1 MSTFNLR
8 FLAADKDIYEGP
20 CKSLVVPVYDGSYGI
35 LPGHAAMISTIVP
48 GEIKAEIEDRYIE
61 DFLRKKGVK
70 DINIDSLKDESKE
83 KIVVVVE
90 QGVITVNNNDVII
103 AVDSA
108 EFVNEIDLIR
118 AQKAAD
124 LANEK
129 LLIKQSKIEN
139 QLTQA
144 ALARAL
150 NRVKA
155 KNRNSLN
162 N

>member
-20 CKSLVVPVYDGSYGI
+20 CKSLVVPIYDGLYGVQ
-35 LPGHAAMISTIVP
+35 PGHAAMVSTIVP
-48 GEIKAEIEDRYIE
+48 GEIKAEIDDEDLKKFFY
-61 DFLRKKGVK
+61 KKGIK
-70 DINIDSLKDESKE
+70 NIDIENIKDETKE
-83 KIVVVVE
+83 KVVVVVE
-90 QGVITVNNNDVII
+90 QGVITVNNDDVII

-108 EFVNEIDLIR
+108 EFVNEIDLVR
-118 AQKAAD
+118 AQKAFD
-124 LANEK
+124 LANEE

-155 KNRNSLN
+155 KNRNSIN